1 MNNIKKYPFSELY
14 EMSSGISTTKAQAGH
29 GYPFVSFGTVF
40 NNYFLPEQLPD
51 LMDTSEK
58 EQDIYSIKEGDILI
72 TRTSETIDE
81 LAMSCVATKDFP
93 KATYSGFTKR
103 LRPKTTGIAYHK
115 YLAFYLR
122 GYLFRKAVTN
132 NAFLT
137 LRASFNEDIFSFLN
151 LYLPEYQE
159 QVKIGDML
167 YNMERKISLNQKIC
181 SELEAMAKTL
191 YDYWFVQFDFPD
203 ENGNP
208 YRTSGGEMVWNEQ
221 LKREIP
227 KGWKHIEYSELVDI
241 ENSSINPSSFGET
254 LMEHYSIPAFDE
266 DCMPAFDIAATIQ
279 SGKHKVLKES
289 FLVSKLNPQFKRI
302 WNPYC
307 LTDNAICSTE
317 FMVYKPKDITLRP
330 ICYAI
335 ANSDGFYNH
344 MVSKAISSTGSRKRI
359 QPDVSIQYSLA
370 FPLDRFIVDR
380 FCSHYSPIMEKIKK
394 ARLENYELKKLRDW
408 LLPMLMN
415 GQATVVD
422 AEEEESGKVIS
433 YMPQTVEVRQA
444 ARNFGDKETDDT
456 ADLVQAYLRRKQH
469 DSKTQKRN

>member
-1 MNNIKKYPFSELY
+1 
-14 EMSSGISTTKAQAGH
+14 MSK
-29 GYPFVSFGTVF
+29 V
-40 NNYFLPEQLPD
+40 
-51 LMDTSEK
+51 
-58 EQDIYSIKEGDILI
+58 
-72 TRTSETIDE
+72 
-81 LAMSCVATKDFP
+81 
-93 KATYSGFTKR
+93 
-103 LRPKTTGIAYHK
+103 
-115 YLAFYLR
+115 
-122 GYLFRKAVTN
+122 
-132 NAFLT
+132 
-137 LRASFNEDIFSFLN
+137 
-151 LYLPEYQE
+151 
-159 QVKIGDML
+159 VKIGDIASL
-167 YNMERKISLNQKIC
+167 KTGPFGTQFSAKEYTSEGIPVINVKNIGYGQILENELDYIHESTRDRLSEHILKTGDIVFGRKGSVDRHAYISENYNGWVQGSDCIRLRFQEDVNTRYISHYLKLDHVKKQINHASIGSTMASLNTDILKNIKIILPELSVQNSIEGVLSLLESKVDVNSKIC

-203 ENGNP
+203 ENGKP
-208 YRTSGGEMVWNEQ
+208 YRTAGGEMVWNEQ
-221 LKREIP
+221 LKRKIP

-279 SGKHKVLKES
+279 SGKYKVLKES

-317 FMVYKPKDITLRP
+317 FMVYKPKNITLRP

-344 MVSKAISSTGSRKRI
+344 MVSKAIASTGSRKRI

-422 AEEEESGKVIS
+422 AEEDTGKVIP
-433 YMPQTVEVRQA
+433 YTPQTVEVRQA

-469 DSKTQKRN
+469 DSKTQNRN

>member
-1 MNNIKKYPFSELY
+1 MNNINKYPFSELY

-81 LAMSCVATKDFP
+81 LAMSCVAAKDYP

-132 NAFLT
+132 NAFMT

-167 YNMERKISLNQKIC
+167 YNMEQKITINQKIC
-181 SELEAMAKTL
+181 SELEAMAKAL

-203 ENGNP
+203 ENGKP
-208 YRTSGGEMVWNEQ
+208 YRTSGGEMVWNGQ

-227 KGWKHIEYSELVDI
+227 KGWETVRLGNICDFRNGINYDKDVEGDQEYRIINVRNISSSSLLLNEAELDKITLPSVQADKYLL
-241 ENSSINPSSFGET
+241 SSDGIVIARSGTPGATRLLWKINEP
-254 LMEHYSIPAFDE
+254 
-266 DCMPAFDIAATIQ
+266 TIFC
-279 SGKHKVLKES
+279 G
-289 FLVSKLNPQFKRI
+289 FI
-302 WNPYC
+302 
-307 LTDNAICSTE
+307 ICSTPHEALHKTYLTYCLKRLEGTSATKTGGSILQNVSQDTLKSLFVLIPDREILRE
-317 FMVYKPKDITLRP
+317 FNAVM
-330 ICYAI
+330 
-335 ANSDGFYNH
+335 
-344 MVSKAISSTGSRKRI
+344 
-359 QPDVSIQYSLA
+359 
-370 FPLDRFIVDR
+370 
-380 FCSHYSPIMEKIKK
+380 SPILEKIHSNID
-394 ARLENYELKKLRDW
+394 ENNELTKLRGW

-415 GQATVVD
+415 GQAR
-422 AEEEESGKVIS
+422 
-433 YMPQTVEVRQA
+433 VE
-444 ARNFGDKETDDT
+444 
-456 ADLVQAYLRRKQH
+456 
-469 DSKTQKRN
+469 

>member
-1 MNNIKKYPFSELY
+1 MNNIKKYSFSELY

-29 GYPFVSFGTVF
+29 GHPFVSFGTVF

-81 LAMSCVATKDFP
+81 LAMSCVATKDYP
-93 KATYSGFTKR
+93 EATYSGFTKR

-132 NAFLT
+132 NAFMT

-167 YNMERKISLNQKIC
+167 YNMERKISLNKKIS

-203 ENGNP
+203 ENGKP

-221 LKREIP
+221 LKRKIP
-227 KGWKHIEYSELVDI
+227 KGWGVVRI
-241 ENSSINPSSFGET
+241 
-254 LMEHYSIPAFDE
+254 
-266 DCMPAFDIAATIQ
+266 CDIADLYQPKTI
-279 SGKHKVLKES
+279 SGSDMVENGLYNVYGANGIIGKYNSYNHENRTIAITCRGAS
-289 FLVSKLNPQFKRI
+289 CGNFLMTLPKAWITGNAMVVSPHAETSQEYLYYTLSKDRISPFITGSAQPQ
-302 WNPYC
+302 
-307 LTDNAICSTE
+307 
-317 FMVYKPKDITLRP
+317 ITRENLSNLLVV
-330 ICYAI
+330 I
-335 ANSDGFYNH
+335 ANEKNMAEFSAFAN
-344 MVSKAISSTGSRKRI
+344 VVRSIIESKAK
-359 QPDVSIQYSLA
+359 
-370 FPLDRFIVDR
+370 
-380 FCSHYSPIMEKIKK
+380 
-394 ARLENYELKKLRDW
+394 ENHELTKLRDW

-415 GQATVVD
+415 GQATV
-422 AEEEESGKVIS
+422 E
-433 YMPQTVEVRQA
+433 
-444 ARNFGDKETDDT
+444 
-456 ADLVQAYLRRKQH
+456 
-469 DSKTQKRN
+469 

>member
-81 LAMSCVATKDFP
+81 LAMSCVAARDYP

-132 NAFLT
+132 NAFMT

-151 LYLPEYQE
+151 LYLPGYQE

-167 YNMERKISLNQKIC
+167 YNIEQKITVNQKIC
-181 SELEAMAKTL
+181 SELEVMAKAL

-203 ENGNP
+203 ENGKP

-227 KGWKHIEYSELVDI
+227 KGWGVTNIGNLTTVVTGKEDA
-241 ENSSINPSSFGET
+241 NFSSPNGKYKFFTCSQET
-254 LMEHYSIPAFDE
+254 LLCDTPAFSGQAVLIAGNGDFNVKHYSGEFNAYQRTYVLIPE
-266 DCMPAFDIAATIQ
+266 NQ
-279 SGKHKVLKES
+279 
-289 FLVSKLNPQFKRI
+289 
-302 WNPYC
+302 
-307 LTDNAICSTE
+307 
-317 FMVYKPKDITLRP
+317 VY
-330 ICYAI
+330 YGAM
-335 ANSDGFYNH
+335 Y
-344 MVSKAISSTGSRKRI
+344 ISSKNQIQAFKNGSNGSIVKFI
-359 QPDVSIQYSLA
+359 TKGDVENIPFILPNDDSIFHQINKL
-370 FPLDRFIVDR
+370 I
-380 FCSHYSPIMEKIKK
+380 EKIELCE
-394 ARLENYELKKLRDW
+394 RENEELTKLRDW

-415 GQATVVD
+415 GQAR
-422 AEEEESGKVIS
+422 
-433 YMPQTVEVRQA
+433 VE
-444 ARNFGDKETDDT
+444 
-456 ADLVQAYLRRKQH
+456 
-469 DSKTQKRN
+469 